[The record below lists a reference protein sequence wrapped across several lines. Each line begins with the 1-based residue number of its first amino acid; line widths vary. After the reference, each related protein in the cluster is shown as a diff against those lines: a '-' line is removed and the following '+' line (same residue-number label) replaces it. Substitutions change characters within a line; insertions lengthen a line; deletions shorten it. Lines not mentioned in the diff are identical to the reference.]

1 MTSTRLMALALTL
14 GACASTPDT
23 EPADPTDTGAA
34 PGDEEEEGYR
44 FIEDAAD
51 GASVVAVEAERYLGV
66 WYEIA
71 STPSPQQ
78 SMCTG
83 TSAEYS
89 LRDDGDVRV
98 INRCY
103 LDSLDGELNEIE
115 GSARFVDDSGARLM
129 VDFGFGFEAPYN
141 IVDLDGASGDQ
152 PYGFAVVSSPGF
164 ALWILARDPQV
175 DPELYTLLV
184 DRAMERGLPADE
196 LIETLQPE

>member
-34 PGDEEEEGYR
+34 PGDEEEGYR

-83 TSAEYS
+83 TYAEYS

-103 LDSLDGELNEIE
+103 LDSLDGE
-115 GSARFVDDSGARLM
+115 GSTRSK
-129 VDFGFGFEAPYN
+129 
-141 IVDLDGASGDQ
+141 DGA
-152 PYGFAVVSSPGF
+152 
-164 ALWILARDPQV
+164 LR
-175 DPELYTLLV
+175 
-184 DRAMERGLPADE
+184 R
-196 LIETLQPE
+196 